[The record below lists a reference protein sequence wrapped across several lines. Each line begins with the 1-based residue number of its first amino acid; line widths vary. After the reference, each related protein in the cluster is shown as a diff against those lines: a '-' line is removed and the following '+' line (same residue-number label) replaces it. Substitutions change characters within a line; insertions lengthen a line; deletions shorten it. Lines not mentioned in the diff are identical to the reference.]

1 MEILHSDI
9 PGFIQKARSPQTL
22 GYLLKQIDVLPE
34 SVYLPQARLM
44 KKKRGSKQSGISG
57 LHQKIAPKNV
67 TKNCKKKIAKKSDCT
82 KNLAIAQKIWPGD
95 SRC

>member
-22 GYLLKQIDVLPE
+22 GYLLKRIDVLPE
-34 SVYLPQARLM
+34 SVYLPKARLM

-67 TKNCKKKIAKKSDCT
+67 TK
-82 KNLAIAQKIWPGD
+82 
-95 SRC
+95 